1 MANYTTAAKVALRL
15 GNDTIGVA
23 GSSLVNDTQI
33 AEMLDEI
40 DADIN
45 SELDVTTNVTT
56 APYVTQLGQIEVDIA
71 AMMILQIRHFREN
84 NLAENVQNFWSITPG
99 FTNLHKEKLQ
109 RIRQRLQSQTF
120 IGNTE
125 NGLVIK
131 K

>member
-1 MANYTTAAKVALRL
+1 MANYTTVAKVALRL
-15 GNDTIGVA
+15 GNTNIGVA
-23 GSSLVNDTQI
+23 GSTLVTDTELG
-33 AEMLDEI
+33 EMLDEI

-56 APYVTQLGQIEVDIA
+56 APYAIQLGQIEVDIA

>member
-125 NGLVIK
+125 TGLVIK